1 MEDNFFKEIQKK
13 INVKTVK
20 DFEKELGMSS
30 KLKEKQ
36 VPILQEH
43 C

>member
-1 MEDNFFKEIQKK
+1 M
-13 INVKTVK
+13 NVKTIK
-20 DFEKELGMSS
+20 DFEKELGMSF

-36 VPILQEH
+36 VPILQEY